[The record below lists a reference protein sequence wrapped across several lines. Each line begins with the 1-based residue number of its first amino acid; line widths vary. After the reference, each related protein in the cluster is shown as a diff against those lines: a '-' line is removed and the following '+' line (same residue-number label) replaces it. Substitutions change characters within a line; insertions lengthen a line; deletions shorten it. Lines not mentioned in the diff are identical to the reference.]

1 MRQTGVNA
9 PSTAARVIAFLTFPI
24 GWNVRLRGVAAK
36 ASRPIRAIS
45 STRNQSRG
53 PPGRRRR
60 GAIAAAINLRVRL
73 LLLHSVMAAVG
84 GARASAMSAISGI
97 CSVIRYT
104 FIERNGLVRGNRLTR
119 SYKHN

>member
-60 GAIAAAINLRVRL
+60 EAIAAVINLRVRL
-73 LLLHSVMAAVG
+73 LLLHSVMAAVRLA
-84 GARASAMSAISGI
+84 ARRAVGDVGDKRHLLSHPLHVYRA
-97 CSVIRYT
+97 
-104 FIERNGLVRGNRLTR
+104 
-119 SYKHN
+119 